1 MKHFD
6 CEPMRWFVRRYSV
19 KFIFL
24 LSSAALALA
33 VASTSAF
40 AHATFANKDAKAE
53 GYIAA
58 ALQVPHGCDGRA
70 TNDVIVKLPEG
81 FIAAKPQP
89 KAGWKLEVIKGKY
102 QKSYDN
108 HGTILIEGP
117 VEIRWTGGDL
127 PDAFYDT
134 FVIYGKVSGVAPG
147 TKLPFVVT
155 QVCGADAKVAWDEIP
170 ATGVDAH
177 SLKHPAPTL
186 TIVAA
191 GEDPHAGMMMA
202 GMATGDH
209 GHDHTAM
216 MEAAKPP
223 AESGSAHIGALKLSA
238 GFLKAMLPGQPVGG
252 GYVTIENTGAVD
264 DKLVSVS
271 SPDAA
276 KVELHE
282 MSMTNNV
289 MKMRRVDGGLAVA
302 AGGRLE
308 MQPGGYH
315 LMFMG
320 VKKPF
325 AAGEKV
331 PVTLTFEKAGK
342 VEMLLP
348 VMAGVRK

>member
-1 MKHFD
+1 MK
-6 CEPMRWFVRRYSV
+6 S
-19 KFIFL
+19 IIL
-24 LSSAALALA
+24 LSSAAFALA
-33 VASTSAF
+33 VASTSAY

-58 ALQVPHGCDGRA
+58 TLQVPHGCDGRA
-70 TNDVIVKLPEG
+70 TTDVFVKLPEG

-89 KAGWKLEVIKGKY
+89 KAGWKLEVVKGKY

-108 HGTILIEGP
+108 HGTQLTEGP

-147 TKLPFVVT
+147 TKLPFAVT
-155 QVCGADAKVAWDEIP
+155 QLCGTDAKVAWDEIP
-170 ATGVDAH
+170 AAGVDAH

-191 GEDPHAGMMMA
+191 GDDPHAGMAMGGA
-202 GMATGDH
+202 S
-209 GHDHTAM
+209 HDHAAM
-216 MEAAKPP
+216 MEATQLP
-223 AESGSAHIGALKLSA
+223 ADSGSANVGALKLSA

-252 GYVTIENTGAVD
+252 GYVTIENTGAAD
-264 DKLVSVS
+264 DKLLSVS
-271 SPDAA
+271 STDAE

-289 MKMRRVDGGLAVA
+289 MKMRKVDGGLDVK

-325 AAGEKV
+325 AAGDKV
-331 PVTLTFEKAGK
+331 PVTLVFEKAGK
-342 VEMLLP
+342 VDMLLP
-348 VMAGVRK
+348 VTAAGKK